1 MPSGTMK
8 SGIGLQF
15 SILGKQLARA
25 AAWLAVT
32 MTLGLIL
39 AVLFGPPLAASTPIE
54 RPSPGEQ
61 HFKQKD
67 GPWVY
72 SIYSTPV

>member
-1 MPSGTMK
+1 MK

-15 SILGKQLARA
+15 SILGQQLARG

-39 AVLFGPPLAASTPIE
+39 VVLFGRPLAASTPPE
-54 RPSPGEQ
+54 RTSPDEQ

-72 SIYSTPV
+72 VLHSTPV